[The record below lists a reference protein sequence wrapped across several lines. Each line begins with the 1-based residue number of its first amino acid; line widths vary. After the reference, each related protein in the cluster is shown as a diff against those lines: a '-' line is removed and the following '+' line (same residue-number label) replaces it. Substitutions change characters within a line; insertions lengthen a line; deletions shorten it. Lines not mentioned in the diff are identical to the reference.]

1 MTAVIG
7 LSARRP
13 YRGSMRL
20 TDALLGEHAV
30 IYTLLDH
37 LDQELD
43 GVQAL
48 TDVQRLNR
56 ALAAALISHAR
67 VEDQLLFP
75 ALEVHLGRE
84 GPLACMRQEHAEL
97 EAAIEDVSNAATCG
111 AAVERLRDAMQAARD
126 HFAKEER
133 VLFHMARQF
142 VSEGDLERLGC
153 CWAAARGVAL
163 A

>member
-1 MTAVIG
+1 
-7 LSARRP
+7 L
-13 YRGSMRL
+13 RL

-30 IYTLLDH
+30 LYALLDH
-37 LDQELD
+37 VDEELA
-43 GVQAL
+43 GLQAL
-48 TDVQRLNR
+48 TDVQRLTR
-56 ALAAALISHAR
+56 MLAAALISHAR

-75 ALEVHLGRE
+75 ALEVHLGRA

-97 EAAIEDVSNAATCG
+97 ETAIEDVAGAATCG
-111 AAVERLRDAMQAARD
+111 AAAERLRYALQAARD

-142 VSEGDLERLGC
+142 MSEPDLERLGC